1 MIVHYNIKP
10 TVINLVFVQGDTIN
24 LVFTVQKY
32 DAVTDTWSD
41 WDLQSE
47 LARVDIWFRRM
58 DGLVVKKLTSAG
70 SPAEITLTVDELAV
84 LADGFTDCNLLNY
97 DVQVTIGTEVYTII
111 SGKAWIKKQYTE

>member
-10 TVINLVFVQGDTIN
+10 TEINLVFVQGDTIN

-32 DAVTDTWSD
+32 DDVTGLWAS
-41 WDLQSE
+41 WDLEAE

-70 SPAEITLTVDELAV
+70 SPADITLTVDELAV
-84 LADGFTDCNLLNY
+84 LVDGFTDCNLLNY
-97 DVQVTIGTEVYTII
+97 DVQVTIGTEIYTII
-111 SGKAWIKKQYTE
+111 SGRAYVKKQYTE